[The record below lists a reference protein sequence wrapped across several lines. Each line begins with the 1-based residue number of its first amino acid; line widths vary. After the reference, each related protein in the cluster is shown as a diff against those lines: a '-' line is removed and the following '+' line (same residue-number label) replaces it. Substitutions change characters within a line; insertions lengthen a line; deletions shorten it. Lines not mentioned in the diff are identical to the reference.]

1 MLQHALHKIIKL
13 VLLITELFVV
23 HQIHKHVILVQY
35 QIYVLHKMEL
45 VAIIFHLDG
54 ILLLIRFKLLLITK

>member
-1 MLQHALHKIIKL
+1 MLQHALHKIIQL

>member
-1 MLQHALHKIIKL
+1 MLQHALHKIIQL

-23 HQIHKHVILVQY
+23 HQIHKHVKLVQN
-35 QIYVLHKMEL
+35 QFYVLHKMEL
-45 VAIIFHLDG
+45 IAIIIHLDG